1 MQPATEATAAPRS
14 SRTWPER
21 LFGRWWRRQSAARQD
36 RFATLGP
43 LISVMLFLAAIILA
57 FWYLRNEEFERE
69 QESVK
74 RDSEVAQQQIRLR
87 LIENQE
93 QLVRIARE
101 IVTRTIDRDQFLQQ
115 AASFTRERPEITNL
129 AWINAARAPRASFS
143 ATGDPADA
151 GVTSDDTPAT
161 LPVEGKNT
169 APEAAFV
176 AARTQ
181 RVPVYSKPF
190 VDSTGNPVVQVQVPM
205 LERGTFAGVLIA
217 EYSIEGLMRRQVPK
231 EVSARHAIA
240 LLDGNDHV
248 LASTV
253 AMPVSNKAPRP
264 SIVYQIPLAPAN
276 NGLFLRGQGYRTSIG
291 LISNTLFWMV
301 VALSVLT
308 VWMLLGTWRHMR
320 RRVQM
325 QGALVTETNFRRAM
339 ENSMLTGMRAMDM
352 HGRITYVNPA
362 FCAMTGFSEGELV
375 GRMPP
380 LPHWPP
386 DRLEE
391 NARLLQQELQGRSP
405 AGGIEVRVMRKDGSL
420 FDSRM
425 YVSPL
430 IDPKGVQTGWMT
442 SMTNITEAKRIRDQL
457 SASHERFTTVLE
469 GLDAA
474 VSVLSVQQGELLFAN
489 RSYRLWF
496 GAESQGHALLAG
508 AEAGVPFLAEMDD
521 SVDNLGGLPT
531 QELTEA
537 GSDSR
542 EVFIE
547 PLQKWFDVRARY
559 LQWTDG
565 RLAQML
571 IATDITARR
580 GAETLA
586 ASQAE
591 KAQVTSRLV
600 TMGEMASSVAHELN
614 QPLTAIT
621 NYCNGIITRVNN
633 NAIAKEDL
641 IAALEKTSRQAQRAG
656 QIIHR
661 IRAFVKRSEP
671 QRVASQASSIVEDAV
686 ELAGIEL
693 RRRNVAIHTYVAQR
707 LPVLMVDPILIEQ
720 VVLNLLKNSA
730 EAIDNAKLP
739 QARRNI
745 ELRVAPR
752 HSDEEGDVVEF
763 SVTDTGPGLQP
774 EMINRLYEAFFS
786 TKPDGLGI
794 GLSLCRTIIESHRGR
809 IKAQNL
815 YNGSAAVGCRFS
827 FTLPVTVVTNSN
839 SGAVQSMVPS
849 NVPSKIASASSG
861 AVPSAAST
869 TSELLPKPKA
879 TAST

>member
-1 MQPATEATAAPRS
+1 MIFASLRNPDTGHSTGRQPVLADRSLDNPPMQPVNEATALPRPA
-14 SRTWPER
+14 RTWPER

-43 LISVMLFLAAIILA
+43 LVSVMLFLAAIILA

-101 IVTRTIDRDQFLQQ
+101 IVTRTIDHDQFLQQ
-115 AASFTRERPEITNL
+115 ADGFTHERPEITNL
-129 AWINAARAPRASFS
+129 VWINAARVPRASYSVTSF
-143 ATGDPADA
+143 PPEA
-151 GVTSDDTPAT
+151 GVTGDDTPAS
-161 LPVEGKNT
+161 LPVEGKDT

-181 RVPVYSKPF
+181 RQPVYSQPF
-190 VDSTGNPVVQVQVPM
+190 TDAFGNPVLQVQVP
-205 LERGTFAGVLIA
+205 LIERNAFAGVLIA
-217 EYSIEGLMRRQVPK
+217 EYSIEGLMRRHVPK

-240 LLDGNDHV
+240 LLDSNDHV

-253 AMPVSNKAPRP
+253 ATTPSTRAARP
-264 SIVYQIPLAPAN
+264 SIVYQLPVAPAG

-291 LISNTLFWMV
+291 LIGNTLFWMV
-301 VALSVLT
+301 AALSVLT

-320 RRVQM
+320 RRLQM
-325 QGALVTETNFRRAM
+325 QSALVNETNFRRAM

-362 FCAMTGFSEGELV
+362 FSAMTGFSEAELV

-380 LPHWPP
+380 LPYWPP

-391 NARLLQQELQGRSP
+391 NGRLLQQELQGRSP

-469 GLDAA
+469 GLDTA

-508 AEAGVPFLAEMDD
+508 AEAGIPFLAELDD
-521 SVDNLGGLPT
+521 SVDNFGGLPT
-531 QELTEA
+531 EALTEA

-580 GAETLA
+580 SAESLA
-586 ASQAE
+586 ANQAE

-641 IAALEKTSRQAQRAG
+641 IAALEKTSKQAQRAG

-671 QRVASQASSIVEDAV
+671 QRVASQAHSIVEDAV

-707 LPVLMVDPILIEQ
+707 LPALMVDPILIEQ
-720 VVLNLLKNSA
+720 VVLNLLKNAA

-739 QARRNI
+739 PARRNI
-745 ELRVAPR
+745 ELRVVPL
-752 HSDEEGDVVEF
+752 HSAEEGDVIEF
-763 SVTDTGPGLQP
+763 SVTDMGPGLKD

-815 YNGSAAVGCRFS
+815 YNGEAAVGCRFS
-827 FTLPVTVVTNSN
+827 FTLPVE
-839 SGAVQSMVPS
+839 
-849 NVPSKIASASSG
+849 
-861 AVPSAAST
+861 SAAPTLHSN
-869 TSELLPKPKA
+869 PKA
-879 TAST
+879 TATS

>member
-1 MQPATEATAAPRS
+1 MHPVTEADPPARAARS
-14 SRTWPER
+14 WPEKR
-21 LFGRWWRRQSAARQD
+21 FGRWWRRQSAARQD

-43 LISVMLFLAAIILA
+43 LVSVVLFLAAIILA

-69 QESVK
+69 QEAVK
-74 RDSEVAQQQIRLR
+74 RDTEIAQTQIRLH

-101 IVTRTIDRDQFLQQ
+101 IATRAIDHDQFLAQ
-115 AASFTRERPEITNL
+115 AATFTRERPEITNL
-129 AWINAARAPRASFS
+129 VWINGARALKASYS
-143 ATGDPADA
+143 ATAFPPDGGETP
-151 GVTSDDTPAT
+151 DDTPAA
-161 LPVEGKNT
+161 LPATGKNS
-169 APEAAFV
+169 AAELAFL
-176 AARTQ
+176 AARTSRQ
-181 RVPVYSKPF
+181 PAYSRAF
-190 VDSTGNPVVQVQVPM
+190 IDAFGNPVFQVQVPL
-205 LERGTFAGVLIA
+205 LERSGFVGALIA
-217 EYSIEGLMRRQVPK
+217 EYSIEALMRRQVPK
-231 EVSARHAIA
+231 EVSTRHAIT
-240 LLDGNDHV
+240 LLDEHDRIV
-248 LASTV
+248 ASTITP
-253 AMPVSNKAPRP
+253 MPGAKPARP
-264 SIVYQIPLAPAN
+264 SIVYQLPLAPAA
-276 NGLFLRGQGYRTSIG
+276 NGLILRGQGYRTSIG

-301 VALSVLT
+301 AALSVLT

-320 RRVQM
+320 RRLQM
-325 QGALVTETNFRRAM
+325 QSALVSETNFRRAM

-352 HGRITYVNPA
+352 EGRITYVNPA
-362 FCAMTGFSEGELV
+362 FGAMTGFSEAELV
-375 GRMPP
+375 GRKPP
-380 LPHWPP
+380 LPYWPP

-405 AGGIEVRVMRKDGSL
+405 AGGIEVKVMRKDGSL
-420 FDSRM
+420 YDARM

-442 SMTNITEAKRIRDQL
+442 SMTNITDAKRIRDQL

-474 VSVLSVQQGELLFAN
+474 VSVLSVHQGELLFAN

-496 GAESQGHALLAG
+496 GADSQGHALLAG
-508 AEAGVPFLAEMDD
+508 AEPGTPYLVEIDD
-521 SVDNLGGLPT
+521 SVDNFSGLPT

-547 PLQKWFDVRARY
+547 PLQKWFEVRARY

-580 GAETLA
+580 SAETLA
-586 ASQAE
+586 ASQAD

-600 TMGEMASSVAHELN
+600 LMGEMASSVAHELN

-633 NAIAKEDL
+633 NAIAKDDL

-671 QRVASQASSIVEDAV
+671 QRQAAQAHSIVEDAV
-686 ELAGIEL
+686 DLAGIEL

-707 LPVLMVDPILIEQ
+707 LPTLMVDPILIEQ
-720 VVLNLLKNSA
+720 VVLNLLKNAA
-730 EAIDNAKLP
+730 EAIDNARLP

-745 ELRVAPR
+745 ELRVVPR
-752 HSDEEGDVVEF
+752 HTADEGEVIEF
-763 SVTDTGPGLQP
+763 SVTDMGPGLQP
-774 EMINRLYEAFFS
+774 DVIARMYEAFFS
-786 TKPDGLGI
+786 TKVDGLGI
-794 GLSLCRTIIESHRGR
+794 GLSLCRSIIESHRGR

-815 YNGSAAVGCRFS
+815 YNGDTPVGCRFS
-827 FTLPVTVVTNSN
+827 FTLPVE
-839 SGAVQSMVPS
+839 
-849 NVPSKIASASSG
+849 SSR
-861 AVPSAAST
+861 AEPLET
-869 TSELLPKPKA
+869 PKA
-879 TAST
+879 TVTS

>member
-1 MQPATEATAAPRS
+1 MHPATSAAPVRS
-14 SRTWPER
+14 ASRTWPQR

-43 LISVMLFLAAIILA
+43 LVSVLLFLAAIILA

-74 RDSEVAQQQIRLR
+74 RDTEIAQQQIRLR

-101 IVTRTIDRDQFLQQ
+101 IVTRAIDHDQFLAQ
-115 AASFTRERPEITNL
+115 AASFTRERPEVTNL
-129 AWINAARAPRASFS
+129 VWINAARAPKASYS
-143 ATGDPADA
+143 ATSFPPEA
-151 GVTSDDTPAT
+151 GSTPDDTPAS
-161 LPVEGKNT
+161 LPAEGKNS
-169 APEAAFV
+169 APEQAFV

-181 RVPVYSKPF
+181 RQPVYSKPF
-190 VDSTGNPVVQVQVPM
+190 VDSYGNAVFQVQVP
-205 LERGTFAGVLIA
+205 LFDSRAFAGALIA
-217 EYSIEGLMRRQVPK
+217 EYSVEGLMRRHVPK
-231 EVSARHAIA
+231 EVSTRHAISVF
-240 LLDGNDHV
+240 DFNDQP

-253 AMPVSNKAPRP
+253 TQMPGQKRASP
-264 SIVYQIPLAPAN
+264 SIVYRVPLAPAN
-276 NGLFLRGQGYRTSIG
+276 NGVFLQGHGYRTSIG

-301 VALSVLT
+301 SALSVLT
-308 VWMLLGTWRHMR
+308 VWMLLGTWRHMGR
-320 RRVQM
+320 RLQM
-325 QGALVTETNFRRAM
+325 QSALVSETNFRRAM
-339 ENSMLTGMRAMDM
+339 ENSMLTGMRAMDTE
-352 HGRITYVNPA
+352 GRITYVNPA
-362 FCAMTGFSEGELV
+362 FSAMTGFSEAELV
-375 GRMPP
+375 GRKPP
-380 LPHWPP
+380 LPYWPP

-391 NARLLQQELQGRSP
+391 NGRLLQQELQGRSP
-405 AGGIEVRVMRKDGSL
+405 AGGIEVKVMRKDGSL
-420 FDSRM
+420 FDARM

-430 IDPKGVQTGWMT
+430 IDPKGQQTGWMT

-496 GAESQGHALLAG
+496 GADPQGHALLAG
-508 AEAGVPFLAEMDD
+508 AEIGTPFLAEMDD
-521 SVDNLGGLPT
+521 SVDNFGGLPT

-542 EVFIE
+542 EVYIDT
-547 PLQKWFDVRARY
+547 LKKWFEVRARY

-571 IATDITARR
+571 IATDISARR
-580 GAETLA
+580 NAEALA

-621 NYCNGIITRVNN
+621 NYCNGMVTRVKNG
-633 NAIAKEDL
+633 AIEKEDL
-641 IAALEKTSRQAQRAG
+641 IAALEKTSKQAQRAG

-671 QRVASQASSIVEDAV
+671 QRQPAQALAIVEDAV

-693 RRRNVAIHTYVAQR
+693 RRRNVAIRTYVAQR
-707 LPVLMVDPILIEQ
+707 LPTLLVDPILIEQ
-720 VVLNLLKNSA
+720 VVLNLLKNAA
-730 EAIDNAKLP
+730 EAIDNAHLP
-739 QARRNI
+739 PERRSI
-745 ELRVAPR
+745 ELRVVPR
-752 HSDEEGDVVEF
+752 HTPEEGGVIEF
-763 SVTDTGPGLQP
+763 SVTDMGPGLK
-774 EMINRLYEAFFS
+774 EEVIARMYEAFFS
-786 TKPDGLGI
+786 TKVDGLGI
-794 GLSLCRTIIESHRGR
+794 GLSLCRSIIESHRGR

-815 YNGSAAVGCRFS
+815 YNGDTCVGCRFS
-827 FTLPVTVVTNSN
+827 FTLPVDIPHPEHH
-839 SGAVQSMVPS
+839 Q
-849 NVPSKIASASSG
+849 
-861 AVPSAAST
+861 PSAPAAL
-869 TSELLPKPKA
+869 TS
-879 TAST
+879 

>member
-1 MQPATEATAAPRS
+1 MQPAHEATASQRPA
-14 SRTWPER
+14 RTWPER

-36 RFATLGP
+36 RYATLGP
-43 LISVMLFLAAIILA
+43 LVSVLLFLAAIILA

-74 RDSEVAQQQIRLR
+74 RDTEVAQQQIRLR

-101 IVTRTIDRDQFLQQ
+101 IVTRTIDREQFLLQ
-115 AASFTRERPEITNL
+115 AASFTRERPEITNI
-129 AWINAARAPRASFS
+129 AWVNGARAPRASYS
-143 ATGDPADA
+143 ATSFPAEA
-151 GVTSDDTPAT
+151 GMNSDDTPAA
-161 LPVEGKNT
+161 LPAEGQDT
-169 APEAAFV
+169 AAEGAFL

-181 RVPVYSKPF
+181 RTPVYSKPF
-190 VDSTGNPVVQVQVPM
+190 IDTLGNPVLQVQVP
-205 LERGTFAGVLIA
+205 LIERSAFAGVLIA
-217 EYSIEGLMRRQVPK
+217 EYSIEGLMRRNVPK
-231 EVSARHAIA
+231 EVSARHAIT
-240 LLDGNDHV
+240 LLDTSEHV

-253 AMPVSNKAPRP
+253 AALPGSKAARP
-264 SIVYQIPLAPAN
+264 SIVYQVPVAPAG

-291 LISNTLFWMV
+291 LIGNTLFWMV
-301 VALSVLT
+301 AALSALT

-320 RRVQM
+320 RRLQM
-325 QGALVTETNFRRAM
+325 QSALVSETNFRRAM

-362 FCAMTGFSEGELV
+362 FSAMTGFSEAELV
-375 GRMPP
+375 GRTPP
-380 LPHWPP
+380 LPYWPP

-391 NARLLQQELQGRSP
+391 NGRLLQQELQGRSP

-469 GLDAA
+469 GLEAA
-474 VSVLSVQQGELLFAN
+474 VSVLSVAQGELLFAN

-496 GAESQGHALLAG
+496 GADAQGHTLLAG
-508 AEAGVPFLAEMDD
+508 ADADFAMLRDSDD
-521 SVDNLGGLPT
+521 SVDTLGGLPT

-537 GSDSR
+537 GSDAR
-542 EVFIE
+542 EVFAE
-547 PLQKWFDVRARY
+547 SLQKWFDVRTRY
-559 LQWTDG
+559 VQWTDG

-580 GAETLA
+580 RGEELA
-586 ASQAE
+586 AHQAE

-621 NYCNGIITRVNN
+621 NYCNGMVTRVKGGS
-633 NAIAKEDL
+633 IGEHDL
-641 IAALEKTSRQAQRAG
+641 IAALEKTARQAQRAG

-671 QRVASQASSIVEDAV
+671 QRQPSQARAIVEDAV

-707 LPVLMVDPILIEQ
+707 LPTIMVDPILIEQ
-720 VVLNLLKNSA
+720 VLLNLLKNSA
-730 EAIDNAKLP
+730 EAIDG
-739 QARRNI
+739 ARMPPSRRHI
-745 ELRVAPR
+745 ELRVVPR
-752 HSDEEGDVVEF
+752 HTPDEGGVIEF
-763 SVTDTGPGLQP
+763 SVTDTGPGLK
-774 EMINRLYEAFFS
+774 EEVISRLYEAFFS
-786 TKPDGLGI
+786 TKPEGLGI
-794 GLSLCRTIIESHRGR
+794 GLSLCRSIIESHRGR
-809 IKAQNL
+809 ISAENL
-815 YNGSAAVGCRFS
+815 YNGQVQSGCRFV
-827 FTLPVTVVTNSN
+827 FTLPVEHPP
-839 SGAVQSMVPS
+839 AVSEVPA
-849 NVPSKIASASSG
+849 PTYIESA
-861 AVPSAAST
+861 
-869 TSELLPKPKA
+869 
-879 TAST
+879 